1 MKKILTLIALLLIAS
16 QMIYP
21 QDIIVMNDGSVI
33 NAYRTDYQGQFV
45 YYQADD
51 SDSAPIL
58 RVKKEDVLV
67 IRLADGTAVTPN
79 IVQSAQGNDQTTG
92 EKAQPARNFPDI
104 DLTDYHGFLLDKGNC
119 VYVTYNSKVD
129 YEVAAVEAIKE
140 VIEKDG
146 LWQVVDK
153 PSQAHF
159 VLQFCVTL
167 TGRDFARLLLRPRDN
182 YEQFPFMSYASL
194 SGKSNEKFYLCGG
207 DYASDEVNVCVN
219 VANAVMPP
227 LLKDYAAALESS
239 NFMESVK
246 MGKLIKVKGSKE
258 IWVLVNFVGVRYETT
273 APSIRIMHDLFY
285 R

>member
-1 MKKILTLIALLLIAS
+1 MKKLLTFMALLLIAS
-16 QMIYP
+16 ELTYS
-21 QDIIVMNDGSVI
+21 QDIIVKNDGSVI

-45 YYQADD
+45 YYQTED

-58 RVKKEDVLV
+58 RINKEDVLV

-79 IVQSAQGNDQTTG
+79 VAQPAQGNDPTAG
-92 EKAQPARNFPDI
+92 EKAQTARNFPDI

-129 YEVAAVEAIKE
+129 YEVAAVEAIKQA
-140 VIEKDG
+140 IEENG
-146 LWQVVDK
+146 LWKVVDK

-159 VLQFCVTL
+159 VLQFLVTL

-182 YEQFPFMSYASL
+182 YEQFPFVSYANL
-194 SGKSNEKFYLCGG
+194 SGNSYVKSYLCGG

-227 LLKDYAAALESS
+227 LLKDYAAALESP

-246 MGKLIKVKGSKE
+246 TGKLIKVKGSKE
-258 IWVLVNFVGVRYETT
+258 VWVLVNFVSVRYEVTS
-273 APSIRIMHDLFY
+273 ASIKVMHDVFY